1 MRTGIRAG
9 RSAFFTCLI
18 RVPSVARLSP
28 YRRDSPLQ
36 FLSTP
41 WLKKVRS
48 GIAGQTR
55 GRPYG
60 DRRVA
65 AGRAAA
71 EVPKLELGNQKKL
84 ELGNQKSA
92 WEPEIREGTRYPLG
106 NQKSAWEPEV
116 RCGRQKR
123 DSAARTGTSFRPL
136 PGESGSEA
144 SILPPGNQTRARA

>member
-9 RSAFFTCLI
+9 RSAFFPCLI

-71 EVPKLELGNQKKL
+71 EGPKLELGNQERTIMLL
-84 ELGNQKSA
+84 EQVSYLA
-92 WEPEIREGTRYPLG
+92 
-106 NQKSAWEPEV
+106 
-116 RCGRQKR
+116 RQSNESLIPSLSWAAPISFLKR
-123 DSAARTGTSFRPL
+123 L
-136 PGESGSEA
+136 A
-144 SILPPGNQTRARA
+144 SWG

>member
-9 RSAFFTCLI
+9 RSAFFPCLI

-71 EVPKLELGNQKKL
+71 EVPKLELGNQKSWSL
-84 ELGNQKSA
+84 
-92 WEPEIREGTRYPLG
+92 GTRNPLG

-116 RCGRQKR
+116 RCGSQKR

-144 SILPPGNQTRARA
+144 SSLPLGNQIEQELDRLEE